1 MVTARVGG
9 VASLS
14 SNVHRVYRFII
25 YQSNRGGG
33 GGTGFGGIPPP
44 PGLYQNPY
52 SPVSGDT
59 SQLCEVV
66 GGIILSPPRHHP
78 GDTSQAVEIG

>member
-1 MVTARVGG
+1 MFTKNIGLLPTKV
-9 VASLS
+9 
-14 SNVHRVYRFII
+14 ID
-25 YQSNRGGG
+25 RGGRG
-33 GGTGFGGIPPP
+33 YGLRRYTPP